1 MSLATDSR
9 SALVYPG
16 QDAVLDH
23 ALRLPVGIARELD
36 ALMSP
41 AFRDRG
47 RAAAVLRALAATGRP
62 LSRVQLGEELGIPA
76 SALGRTITFLDE
88 NGFVTWTRRFGVG
101 LGVRFLDCEG
111 AFRSHLDA
119 TLLRLVTPH
128 LEMLA
133 RDHGGTAFAAARA
146 GATVVI
152 VGAEGPA
159 ARALVTTESATDVGV
174 MTVADEAT
182 SRPWS
187 RVEQNFS
194 LPVRGIWA
202 TAREDGGVTIAA
214 RVTLAHSAASIGL
227 TTTTASLEN
236 YAIRCQALLES
247 AGQLTSA
254 LRRQY
259 PH

>member
-1 MSLATDSR
+1 MS
-9 SALVYPG
+9 
-16 QDAVLDH
+16 H
-23 ALRLPVGIARELD
+23 
-36 ALMSP
+36 
-41 AFRDRG
+41 AFRDRA
-47 RAAAVLRALAATGRP
+47 RATAVLRALAASGRP
-62 LSRVQLGEELGIPA
+62 LSRVRLGEELGIPA

-101 LGVRFLDCEG
+101 LGVRFIDCAGE
-111 AFRSHLDA
+111 FQSHLHNSV
-119 TLLRLVTPH
+119 LRLITPH

-133 RDHGGTAFAAARA
+133 REHGGTAFAAARA
-146 GATVVI
+146 GTNAVI

-159 ARALVTTESATDVGV
+159 AAALVTPGTAPDAGV
-174 MTVADEAT
+174 ETVADEAT

-214 RVTLAHSAASIGL
+214 RVTLAHSAACIGL

-259 PH
+259 PR